1 MAGEARMPPSAAGAI
16 AGVWWLV
23 VVAVVPQEPVWL
35 ARTLPWGG
43 VLVAVW
49 LLLQAARPRLA
60 EAAGR
65 WQPPPPVSARSAAP
79 GLADARLATFA
90 QPAPQPFTLPSQ
102 PTLQPQQ
109 ALPPQPTLQ
118 GVAPGLTHATQVR
131 PQPTQGPEPV
141 RLGQTADPAFP
152 SWQLHWQLPDGR
164 EGVVV
169 LPSGKEVVFGRLEPA
184 TVLADLTEVSR
195 KHLRFAVSAQQV
207 SVTELGSSNGTWLR
221 HGQGVWVR
229 LPPGEPMPMQAR
241 DQLRIADPWAMVVT
255 LEPVVR

>member
-1 MAGEARMPPSAAGAI
+1 MAAESRIPPAAAGAI
-16 AGVWWLV
+16 AGIWWLV
-23 VVAVVPQEPVWL
+23 VTAVVPLEPTWL
-35 ARTLPWGG
+35 ARSLTWAG
-43 VLVAVW
+43 VCVGVW

-60 EAAGR
+60 DAAAR
-65 WQPPPPVSARSAAP
+65 WTPPSPPVRATPRAVPVAEPALGNAAVPAAP
-79 GLADARLATFA
+79 
-90 QPAPQPFTLPSQ
+90 
-102 PTLQPQQ
+102 
-109 ALPPQPTLQ
+109 
-118 GVAPGLTHATQVR
+118 ATQAFAAPVPQAAPAAAPHPALTQASR
-131 PQPTQGPEPV
+131 PVGSGPEPV

-169 LPSGKEVVFGRLEPA
+169 LPSGPDVVFGRLEPA
-184 TVLADLTEVSR
+184 AVLADLTEVSR

-207 SVTELGSSNGTWLR
+207 AVTELGSSNGTWLR

-229 LPPGEPMPMQAR
+229 LPPGESLPMQAR

>member
-1 MAGEARMPPSAAGAI
+1 MPPAAAGAI

-35 ARTLPWGG
+35 ARTLPWAG
-43 VLVAVW
+43 VLVGVW
-49 LLLQAARPRLA
+49 MLLQAARPQLA
-60 EAAGR
+60 DAAGR
-65 WQPPPPVSARSAAP
+65 WKPPVVNTARPPQAVASGLPLAQPHTQAVAVPAAFAHP
-79 GLADARLATFA
+79 GLAPAS
-90 QPAPQPFTLPSQ
+90 PAPT
-102 PTLQPQQ
+102 
-109 ALPPQPTLQ
+109 
-118 GVAPGLTHATQVR
+118 VAAAAPVAFAATQAPR
-131 PQPTQGPEPV
+131 PAPTASDVV

-169 LPSGKEVVFGRLEPA
+169 LPSGPEVVFGRLEPA
-184 TVLADLTEVSR
+184 AVLADLTEVSR

-221 HGQGVWVR
+221 HGQGVWIR